1 VRLNAGLRQGYTHAD
16 LQNQGI
22 ALHRGERS
30 VALRRKDGVI
40 AGWALLLCAVVSA
53 GAGAAQQPS
62 ISKDDQVLIETMLRA
77 AHDDVR
83 KYYYDPKIRGLDWDG
98 LYQKWNANI
107 PKAQNVG
114 QGMRLVT
121 AYLSE
126 LKDSHTY
133 LLPPQRSV
141 RMDYGY
147 ELQEIG
153 DACFVTQVRPGT
165 DAAAKL
171 HPGDQV
177 LKLDGYLV
185 TREDFHALRYYRQAL
200 AQLNGTVMTVRTPA
214 GEERELR
221 VSATEHPVIP
231 YIGQDRWAEMMR
243 RWESANASIKRE
255 VVESGDVAIWKLPE
269 FNLAQDWVDTQMGK
283 ARKHKALI
291 LDLRGNG
298 GGLQDTL
305 LWLTGSLFDH
315 DVKIG
320 DRVER
325 AATKPL
331 TAKHQSHPFEGKLI
345 VLVDARSAS
354 ASEITACVVQ
364 LEHRGTVIGD
374 RSGGRVMEAIV
385 HPESAAGAFFGLSI
399 THGNLIMTDGKSLEG
414 NGVVP
419 DEILLP
425 TAADLA
431 AGRDPVL
438 AHAVELAGSK
448 MDPVAAGKLFPYEW
462 PKFK

>member
-1 VRLNAGLRQGYTHAD
+1 
-16 LQNQGI
+16 
-22 ALHRGERS
+22 
-30 VALRRKDGVI
+30 
-40 AGWALLLCAVVSA
+40 
-53 GAGAAQQPS
+53 
-62 ISKDDQVLIETMLRA
+62 
-77 AHDDVR
+77 
-83 KYYYDPKIRGLDWDG
+83 
-98 LYQKWNANI
+98 
-107 PKAQNVG
+107 
-114 QGMRLVT
+114 MRVVT

-126 LKDSHTY
+126 LKDSHAY

-141 RMDYGY
+141 QMDYGY
-147 ELQEIG
+147 ELEEIG
-153 DACFVTQVRPGT
+153 DACFAAHVEPNT

-185 TREDFHALRYYRQAL
+185 TREDFHALQRYRLSQ
-200 AQLNGTVMTVRTPA
+200 AQLNGTVMTIRTPA
-214 GEERELR
+214 GDERELR
-221 VSATEHPVIP
+221 ISASEHPFMP

-243 RWESANASIKRE
+243 RWEASNDQVKRE
-255 VVESGDVAIWKLPE
+255 VVESGDVALWKLPQ
-269 FNLAQDWVDTQMGK
+269 FNLASDWVDKQIAK

-291 LDLRGNG
+291 LDLRGDS
-298 GGLQDTL
+298 GGLNETL
-305 LWLTGSLFDH
+305 VAVTGSLFDH

-325 AATKPL
+325 DSTKPL
-331 TAKHQSHPFEGKLI
+331 IAKHASHPFDGKVI
-345 VLVDARSAS
+345 VLVDDGSAS
-354 ASEITACVVQ
+354 ASEIVARVVQ

-374 RSGGRVMEAIV
+374 RS
-385 HPESAAGAFFGLSI
+385 AGAVMGAITHSETAQGALFGLSI
-399 THGNLIMTDGKSLEG
+399 TFANLIMTDGKSLEG
-414 NGVVP
+414 TGVVP

>member
-1 VRLNAGLRQGYTHAD
+1 M
-16 LQNQGI
+16 
-22 ALHRGERS
+22 
-30 VALRRKDGVI
+30 
-40 AGWALLLCAVVSA
+40 
-53 GAGAAQQPS
+53 
-62 ISKDDQVLIETMLRA
+62 SKDDQALIAAMLRT
-77 AHDDVR
+77 AHDDVK

-98 LYQKWNANI
+98 LYQKWAAKI
-107 PKAQNVG
+107 PTAKNVG
-114 QGMRLVT
+114 GGMRIVT

-141 RMDYGY
+141 RMEYGY
-147 ELQEIG
+147 RLEEIG
-153 DACFVTQVRPGT
+153 DACFVTQVRPNS

-171 HPGDQV
+171 HVGDQV

-185 TREDFHALRYYRQAL
+185 TREDFHALQYYRQAL

-221 VSATEHPVIP
+221 ISATERPVIP

-243 RWESANASIKRE
+243 RWESSNDSIKRE
-255 VVESGDVAIWKLPE
+255 VVESGEVAFWKLPE
-269 FNLAQDWVDTQMGK
+269 FNLAPDWVEKQIAK

-291 LDLRGNG
+291 LDLRENG

-305 LWLTGSLFDH
+305 LSLTGWLFDH

-320 DRVER
+320 DSVMRD
-325 AATKPL
+325 ATKPL

-345 VLVDARSAS
+345 ILVDARSAS
-354 ASEITACVVQ
+354 ASEILARVVQ

-374 RSGGRVMEAIV
+374 RSAGRVMEAIP
-385 HPESAAGAFFGLSI
+385 HPELAEGARYGLSI
-399 THGNLIMTDGKSLEG
+399 THANLIMTDGKSLEG
-414 NGVVP
+414 TGVVP
-419 DEILLP
+419 DELLLP
-425 TAADLA
+425 PAADLA

-438 AHAVELAGSK
+438 ARAAELAGVK
-448 MDPVAAGKLFPYEW
+448 LDPDAAGKLFPFEW
-462 PKFK
+462 SPL